1 MTGAR
6 CRQGAT
12 TSRGISGIWSAAPTG
27 CTVVGMENLPQRTLG
42 PQQLTVSAL
51 ALGCMGMSQGYG
63 PRDDDTSIATVHR
76 AIDRGIT
83 LIDTA
88 TTYGRGH
95 NERLVGRALAGH
107 RDEVV
112 LATKFGIVRGETGG
126 VDVDGTPANARACC
140 EESLRRLAVDHI
152 DLFYLHRVDPSVP
165 VEESVGAMAD
175 LVAEGK
181 VGHLGLSEAHPDAL
195 ERASATHPI
204 TALQSEWSLWC
215 RDVEDEIV
223 PTARRLGISLVPYSP
238 LGRGFLAGATIDPDT
253 LPDDDWRR
261 RDERFQGDNLTRNR
275 TLVAALTTLA
285 EERGATPA
293 QLALAWLLAQGDD
306 VVPVTGMTRPERVDQ
321 NRPATEIDLSRDDLA
336 RIEEIVP
343 RQAWTG
349 STSSFRS
356 SSARPAG

>member
-1 MTGAR
+1 MM
-6 CRQGAT
+6 
-12 TSRGISGIWSAAPTG
+12 AA
-27 CTVVGMENLPQRTLG
+27 MEHLLPQRNVG
-42 PQQLTVSAL
+42 PQQVTVSAL
-51 ALGCMGMSQGYG
+51 GLGCMGMSQGYG

-88 TTYGRGH
+88 TTYGDGH
-95 NERLVGRALAGH
+95 NERLIGRALTGR
-107 RDEVV
+107 RDQVV
-112 LATKFGIVRGETGG
+112 LATKFGIVRDVDGG

-140 EESLRRLAVDHI
+140 EKSLRRLAVDHI

-181 VGHLGLSEAHPDAL
+181 VGHIGLSEALPDAL
-195 ERASATHPI
+195 ERAAATHPI

-223 PTARRLGISLVPYSP
+223 PTARRLGIAVLPYSP
-238 LGRGFLAGATIDPDT
+238 LGRGFLAGEAIDPDT
-253 LPDDDWRR
+253 LPDGDWRR
-261 RDERFQGDNLTRNR
+261 NDKRFQGDNLTRNR
-275 TLVAALTTLA
+275 ALVAAFTTLA
-285 EERGATPA
+285 GELGATPA
-293 QLALAWLLAQGDD
+293 QLALAWLLAQGED

-321 NRPATEIDLSRDDLA
+321 NAPAAGLDLSRENLA

-349 STSSFRS
+349 VTSSFRS
-356 SSARPAG
+356 SST

>member
-1 MTGAR
+1 
-6 CRQGAT
+6 
-12 TSRGISGIWSAAPTG
+12 
-27 CTVVGMENLPQRTLG
+27 MEHLAQRNLG

-51 ALGCMGMSQGYG
+51 GLGCMGMSQGYG

-76 AIDRGIT
+76 AIDRGVT

-88 TTYGRGH
+88 TTYGAGH
-95 NERLVGRALAGH
+95 NERLVGRALVGH

-126 VDVDGTPANARACC
+126 VGVDGSPANARACC

-165 VEESVGAMAD
+165 VEESVGAMAN

-181 VGHLGLSEAHPDAL
+181 VGHLGLSEAHPDSL
-195 ERASATHPI
+195 ERAAATHPI

-223 PTARRLGISLVPYSP
+223 PAARRLGISVVPYSP
-238 LGRGFLAGATIDPDT
+238 LGRGFLAGATIDPGT

-275 TLVAALTTLA
+275 SLVAALTTMA
-285 EERGATPA
+285 EERGVTPA

-306 VVPVTGMTRPERVDQ
+306 VVPVTGMTHPERVDQ
-321 NRPATEIDLSRDDLA
+321 NLPATEIDLGRDDLA